1 MTLYHIKYDPKPTVM
16 TSNIPHFLFHPCFL
30 SEWRGGGV
38 RVSVCE
44 EIVLTLI
51 VQLIL
56 PYDAISI
63 PMTPFTIQND
73 LKRPVLTSDI
83 PHCFIPA
90 TSSGNTGAA
99 SLSK

>member
-1 MTLYHIKYDPKPTVM
+1 
-16 TSNIPHFLFHPCFL
+16 
-30 SEWRGGGV
+30 
-38 RVSVCE
+38 
-44 EIVLTLI
+44 LTLI

>member
-1 MTLYHIKYDPKPTVM
+1 MQVWLTGSIWLIINLERYCM
-16 TSNIPHFLFHPCFL
+16 E
-30 SEWRGGGV
+30 EWG
-38 RVSVCE
+38 E